1 MSSRGNESDPEK
13 YYRVDIGDRQD
24 SRHNVLDKEM
34 QPQRNR
40 SKTPKGMLAVKPGNF
55 KTTLK
60 FKYATNKKAEQ
71 PNEQSSPDSPSNLG
85 SNLNEGQVCY
95 AVWDTDKI
103 QNANLRRSKSLSGIQ
118 QLANAPRTFAKKQ
131 TETGEEKFRA
141 SPQTGGQQIS
151 HNVVED
157 KQAQSEDSSETG

>member
-1 MSSRGNESDPEK
+1 MNTYKLNGKKYKGSRRKLSRGGSMSSRGNESDPEK

-60 FKYATNKKAEQ
+60 FKYATNKKAE
-71 PNEQSSPDSPSNLG
+71 
-85 SNLNEGQVCY
+85 
-95 AVWDTDKI
+95 
-103 QNANLRRSKSLSGIQ
+103 
-118 QLANAPRTFAKKQ
+118 
-131 TETGEEKFRA
+131 
-141 SPQTGGQQIS
+141 
-151 HNVVED
+151 
-157 KQAQSEDSSETG
+157 